1 MAQNIVS
8 VDSRISALEIQQ
20 MEIEG
25 VCMADEIVKDPG
37 GEVVNVLFNVKVGG
51 LRKQVIVKIFTVHLP
66 YFQVMRPTW
75 VKLAALEDSQLEDSQ
90 FTIRAIRLG
99 MVCPLPANDTEW
111 APNLAL

>member
-75 VKLAALEDSQLEDSQ
+75 VKLAALENSQ